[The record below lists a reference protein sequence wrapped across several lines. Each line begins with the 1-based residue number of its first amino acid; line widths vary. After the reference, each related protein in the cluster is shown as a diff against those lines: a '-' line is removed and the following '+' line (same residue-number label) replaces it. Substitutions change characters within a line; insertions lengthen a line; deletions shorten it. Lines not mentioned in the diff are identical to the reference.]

1 MTIKQENMIQK
12 VIMIVW
18 NVGMFITFTW
28 LGYWYI
34 GLAFILCF
42 YLLYWLFSW
51 VLKGKTISREVYD
64 ERQNQQKNNGY
75 KYGLVLGALL
85 LFLMPGIFSSTES
98 FAFFVIGMVASFISG
113 YRMLTGSFFGYN
125 LHKKEILSASL
136 IYLILGFVGI
146 FLYGHNII
154 SGTEKIV
161 VAGRVNIQPTFW
173 LFWYFLVTGIAG
185 GIYLVKDSWSKQA

>member
-42 YLLYWLFSW
+42 CLLYWLFSW

-75 KYGLVLGALL
+75 KYGLILGALL
-85 LFLMPGIFSSTES
+85 LFFLPGIFSSTES
-98 FAFFVIGMVASFISG
+98 FAFFVIGMVASFIGS

-125 LHKKEILSASL
+125 LQKKEVLSASL
-136 IYLILGFVGI
+136 IYLFLGFAGV

-161 VAGRVNIQPTFW
+161 EAGRISIQPTFW

-185 GIYLVKDSWSKQA
+185 GIYLVKESWSKQA